1 MEESWRIAEEALL
14 EKQLDKLDELM
25 TETGRLEGEMHRL
38 EESVEAIRIENVK
51 EQFLLE
57 AQQVKMLG
65 ELQKIFPIQMISDD
79 VWKIRDLSIHR
90 DYSIVDDEKLSAA
103 LSYVAHLVFMM
114 AKFLDVPLRYKIL
127 ANGSRSAV
135 QDVNVF
141 YPLFKTRVDRER
153 FEKACWLLERDVD
166 CLCSVRGIV
175 IESQVNGRQDTW
187 NATYLP
193 YLPPTSTTQGDV
205 FSHSYSHSHSPILT
219 YTAEKETASFTS

>member
-127 ANGSRSAV
+127 ANGSR

-141 YPLFKTRVDRER
+141 YTLFKTRVDRER